1 MTQTRIEKEGV
12 IYTVLE
18 GDIHEFVFTGVGD
31 KGQDEFFEIL
41 KDLLKRTPPEN
52 TLRYLVDATKN
63 KGRGSMNEL
72 VRRFRKLEAQMP
84 IRAAGR
90 TAILHEGNLLLT
102 LANTFVDT
110 LAPSKDKSH
119 FFEKSKRDE
128 AIKWL
133 KTVK

>member
-1 MTQTRIEKEGV
+1 MTTTRIEKEGL
-12 IYTVLE
+12 IYTILE

-31 KGQDEFFEIL
+31 KGLDDFFDIL
-41 KDLLKRTPPEN
+41 KDLLKRTPPDT

-63 KGRGSMNEL
+63 RGQGAMNQL
-72 VRRFRKLEAQMP
+72 VRRFRKLEAQIP

-90 TAILHEGNLLLT
+90 TAILHDGSLLLT

-119 FFEKSKRDE
+119 FFVKSKRDE
-128 AIKWL
+128 AIIWL
-133 KTVK
+133 KNIK